1 MKSKNKP
8 KGMNAS
14 AAQRFACAEGGP
26 RQYRIEE
33 KIDMTPQKPE
43 GVLVCEAEVVEKK
56 VAPFNSVMRSAKWS
70 ILIIEKCVLSSVSSF
85 FCLSIAAED

>member
-43 GVLVCEAEVVEKK
+43 GVLVCEPEVAWNK
-56 VAPFNSVMRSAKWS
+56 R
-70 ILIIEKCVLSSVSSF
+70 
-85 FCLSIAAED
+85 

>member
-1 MKSKNKP
+1 
-8 KGMNAS
+8 MNAS

-43 GVLVCEAEVVEKK
+43 GVLVCEPK
-56 VAPFNSVMRSAKWS
+56 VAWNKR
-70 ILIIEKCVLSSVSSF
+70 
-85 FCLSIAAED
+85 